1 MSSGGVDELD
11 ARIISVFTERPSIGV
26 LGASRALGVARGTV
40 QARLE
45 RLQDRGVIRSLAPTI
60 GPASLGYPVTA
71 FCSLEIR
78 QTSGQSPIAGHLE
91 SIPEVIEA
99 YTITGAFDL
108 FVIAVA
114 RSNADLQRVIDAIV
128 DHEDIQRASTQI
140 ALATHIERRTLP
152 LVRAAATD
160 TPRDGR
166 PDVAMESASGFPA

>member
-1 MSSGGVDELD
+1 M
-11 ARIISVFTERPSIGV
+11 
-26 LGASRALGVARGTV
+26 
-40 QARLE
+40 
-45 RLQDRGVIRSLAPTI
+45 IRSLAPTI

-91 SIPEVIEA
+91 AIPEVIEA

-160 TPRDGR
+160 
-166 PDVAMESASGFPA
+166 FPATAVPTLPWSRRRAFPPNTSPRQRRPTNQARIRSMRAATCSWVARSSGGPPQ